1 MQAHLRKHDM
11 WGHIKIDGARVPL
24 ESHRVIKNFKFSKM
38 PKEKGWDLKIPHFEH
53 LEISNSLNFI
63 QGMWNYCQK
72 FWHFLTIDFLV
83 RNVIKETGP

>member
-1 MQAHLRKHDM
+1 
-11 WGHIKIDGARVPL
+11 
-24 ESHRVIKNFKFSKM
+24 M
-38 PKEKGWDLKIPHFEH
+38 PKETGWDLKIPHFEH

-83 RNVIKETGP
+83 RNVIKETGPQPPSVPRDNDYLSNPELIQIQIGQNKINLFDLRI